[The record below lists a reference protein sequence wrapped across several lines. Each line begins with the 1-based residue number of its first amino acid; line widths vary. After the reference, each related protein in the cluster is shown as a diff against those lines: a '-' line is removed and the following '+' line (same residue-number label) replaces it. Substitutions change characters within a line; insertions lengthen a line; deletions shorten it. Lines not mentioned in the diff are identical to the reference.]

1 MHDLSPAVRDTTI
14 ELVGKHIV
22 NRPDLATQYLPQ
34 LIGRLSVSLVSPLT
48 PLDQSF
54 HLRDR

>member
-22 NRPDLATQYLPQ
+22 NRPDLASQYLPQ
-34 LIGRLSVSLVSPLT
+34 LISRLSVRSLYL
-48 PLDQSF
+48 F
-54 HLRDR
+54 RYIK

>member
-22 NRPDLATQYLPQ
+22 NNPNLATQYLPQ
-34 LIGRLSVSLVSPLT
+34 LIGRLSVR
-48 PLDQSF
+48 QSTF
-54 HLRDR
+54 ELSRLFRI